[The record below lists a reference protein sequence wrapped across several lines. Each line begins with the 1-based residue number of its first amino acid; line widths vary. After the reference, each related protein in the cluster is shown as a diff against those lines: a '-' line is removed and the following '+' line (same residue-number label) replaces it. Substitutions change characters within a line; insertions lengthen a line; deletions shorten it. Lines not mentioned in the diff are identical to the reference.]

1 MNDRAHAVEAL
12 AMLASVAGRRGEAY
26 RAGWLWGAI
35 EAEES
40 RGPIGAISPPVSP
53 WRGWEPERERYLVH
67 VEAVK
72 GPEFERGRREGLGA
86 TLDEAQSAVIR

>member
-12 AMLASVAGRRGEAY
+12 AMLASVAGRRGDAY

-35 EAEES
+35 EAEEAK
-40 RGPIGAISPPVSP
+40 GPIGAISPPVSP
-53 WRGWEPERERYLVH
+53 WSGWETERERYLAH

-72 GPEFERGRREGLGA
+72 RPEFEGGRRDGLSV
-86 TLDEAQSAVIR
+86 TLSEALTTV